1 MIRLMY
7 LMLLCFT
14 GTVAVAQQLQPG
26 PLSFDEYLGYVKRYH
41 PVVRQANLEV
51 TAAQAGLMA
60 ARGAF
65 DPKFEVDFDKKE
77 FKGTE
82 YYSLLNSSFKIPTW
96 YGIEI
101 KAGFDNSEGM
111 YVNPQNT
118 TPNSGLT
125 SLGVTIPLAQGL
137 WIDRRMADLRAAR
150 VQLQLSDSQR
160 RLRAT
165 SVLSDACIAYFNWK
179 QAHEEVS
186 LYSTYLN
193 VALSRYAGIKQLI
206 EAGDKPAVDS
216 IEASITVKNRKLGMS
231 EAQLKLAKARMELS
245 NYIWIDNI
253 PVELAVG
260 IAPEE
265 DIEETVPER
274 LGIIVQDTAIIIENH
289 PKIVALK
296 GKIDILEVERSYKAN
311 LLLPRLDV
319 SYNYLSEPSYFDNYR
334 FEDYKIGLNFS
345 LPLFLRKERGALQLA
360 KLKIQDSR
368 LDLDLE
374 RVALKNKIAAQRAEI
389 QSVLEQ
395 KKIIEDLV
403 ADNNAMLEA
412 EERLFSFGESSL
424 FLINTRENSVV
435 SATLSEI
442 AVKNRILVAYAE
454 LFRTLATTE

>member
-179 QAHEEVS
+179 QAHEEVN
-186 LYSTYLN
+186 LYSTYLD
-193 VALSRYAGIKQLI
+193 VAQSRYAGIKQLI

-253 PVELAVG
+253 PVELAGG

-265 DIEETVPER
+265 DIEETVPEQ
-274 LGIIVQDTAIIIENH
+274 LGIIVKDTAITIENH

-424 FLINTRENSVV
+424 FLINARENSVV

-442 AVKNRILVAYAE
+442 AIKNRILVAYAE
-454 LFRTLATTE
+454 LFRTLAATD